1 MYEAV
6 EAQGRP
12 HASIVDGPANV
23 PPPDVRSEEGESALA
38 IFDTKNTAVGC
49 KRKVHVDGKKNEERK
64 EEGDTQVAIQ
74 RENVFGEAAEEVVR
88 ECRNNQKWIKPYWD
102 SQFKGLSHVLR
113 EEDEHTTSFSL
124 VRRVCTVDGNKK
136 RISDREE
143 RVDVRVTYELVCK
156 GSMATGMF
164 DEHSDADVLV
174 KVKTLQISE
183 PSMPGKKKIFVTKK
197 IEELGAKQ
205 QVAFWN
211 ALFRHLKGLLASS
224 EGKQAGY
231 LAGIA
236 RVSDMRMPN
245 KENPAPFVRLAVPI
259 RRSVPG
265 LVKVDLIGSYVQEDG
280 KTDGQLDDLVQY
292 LASRY
297 PVLKSMK
304 AVLTRLFR
312 LLGAMGAEKQGFKS
326 VALVFLIV
334 QFLAYRGI
342 LPPIAQLMDAAQAQ
356 EPSHDGGSP
365 GSSREHDGQS
375 DAQIG
380 AQCDPEGSEHSS
392 DADVPGLC
400 LEFLQFFEK
409 ELARPIAENLS
420 RTKELEKKAKTETKT
435 KGNGKYREVVA
446 VRLGDVGRNM
456 AAVGKLVV
464 QGKKRVLA
472 LISPYDDE
480 DDLTKSLR
488 WGAIDAVATL
498 ARWFRG
504 DKSFA
509 APGSVWRLYTDVLR
523 EARWSPELLG
533 ISTELLEI
541 PTPVCGVDTGRPPPR
556 KNVPAKLVGVSAD
569 DEHLWT
575 HSSIQ
580 TGEKPVVK
588 DPVVKWAL
596 DGLVEV
602 VSELMVLATG
612 VLEEVA
618 AERGRDCFHAGAF
631 EPVDKN
637 VIVRTTR
644 QAVRRFWDVMQDI
657 IKGNDVQTLIAQLRR
672 TSPEATAQG
681 SETAMQPSASS
692 TGRPRRDTRPP
703 AHYEGMVR
711 TSEDNE
717 DDECPHRAAD
727 AFVQAVANSEEV
739 PPVDPAAVAK
749 AASRLAKSMSTFC
762 GTHEDCT
769 KQVANEAVAIIAPT
783 LRDAKLH
790 ARSPGVVALRRHLAS
805 KGSPGSFKMLLAALD
820 NVGREDFDKALDA
833 KIADRLEAS
842 RKTTDDE
849 RGEGAD
855 PPNHMVEI
863 VRQWEGTGVL
873 KFFTGQ
879 LRNFVLG
886 DLETQYA
893 TAWREKLV
901 RVGLQRGPGEGFALP
916 VRSLDTTLVA
926 CRGTVP

>member
-1 MYEAV
+1 M
-6 EAQGRP
+6 
-12 HASIVDGPANV
+12 
-23 PPPDVRSEEGESALA
+23 
-38 IFDTKNTAVGC
+38 
-49 KRKVHVDGKKNEERK
+49 
-64 EEGDTQVAIQ
+64 
-74 RENVFGEAAEEVVR
+74 
-88 ECRNNQKWIKPYWD
+88 
-102 SQFKGLSHVLR
+102 
-113 EEDEHTTSFSL
+113 
-124 VRRVCTVDGNKK
+124 
-136 RISDREE
+136 
-143 RVDVRVTYELVCK
+143 
-156 GSMATGMF
+156 
-164 DEHSDADVLV
+164 
-174 KVKTLQISE
+174 
-183 PSMPGKKKIFVTKK
+183 
-197 IEELGAKQ
+197 
-205 QVAFWN
+205 
-211 ALFRHLKGLLASS
+211 
-224 EGKQAGY
+224 
-231 LAGIA
+231 
-236 RVSDMRMPN
+236 
-245 KENPAPFVRLAVPI
+245 
-259 RRSVPG
+259 
-265 LVKVDLIGSYVQEDG
+265 
-280 KTDGQLDDLVQY
+280 
-292 LASRY
+292 
-297 PVLKSMK
+297 
-304 AVLTRLFR
+304 
-312 LLGAMGAEKQGFKS
+312 
-326 VALVFLIV
+326 FLIV
-334 QFLAYRGI
+334 QFLSYRGI
-342 LPPIAQLMDAAQAQ
+342 LPPIAQLMEEAAQAQ

-380 AQCDPEGSEHSS
+380 AQCDPEGSEHSA
-392 DADVPGLC
+392 DADAPGLC
-400 LEFLQFFEK
+400 LEFLQFLEK

-420 RTKELEKKAKTETKT
+420 RTKQPKKKAKTETKT
-435 KGNGKYREVVA
+435 KGNGNVREVVA
-446 VRLGDVGRNM
+446 VRLGDVGLNNS
-456 AAVGKLVV
+456 AVGKLVV

-472 LISPYDDE
+472 LISPYDDK

-541 PTPVCGVDTGRPPPR
+541 PTPVCGVDTGSPPRR

-569 DEHLWT
+569 HKDLWRY
-575 HSSIQ
+575 SCIQ
-580 TGEKPVVK
+580 TGEKPVDE
-588 DPVVKWAL
+588 DPVVRWAF
-596 DGLVEV
+596 DRLVEV

-612 VLEEVA
+612 VLEQVA
-618 AERGRDCFHAGAF
+618 AERGRDCFHAGVF

-644 QAVRRFWDVMQDI
+644 QAVRRFLNVMLDI
-657 IKGNDVQTLIAQLRR
+657 IEGKKVETLIAQLRR

-681 SETAMQPSASS
+681 SETATQSSAPS
-692 TGRPRRDTRPP
+692 TERPRRYTRPP
-703 AHYEGMVR
+703 AHLKDMVR
-711 TSEDNE
+711 TSEGNE
-717 DDECPHRAAD
+717 DDECPLRRAAD

-749 AASRLAKSMSTFC
+749 AASRLATSMSTFC

-769 KQVANEAVAIIAPT
+769 KQVANEAVAIITPT

-805 KGSPGSFKMLLAALD
+805 KGSRIFKMLLAALD
-820 NVGREDFDKALDA
+820 DVGREDFDKALDA

-842 RKTTDDE
+842 RTTTDGE
-849 RGEGAD
+849 RREAGAD

-863 VRQWEGTGVL
+863 ARQWKGTGVL
-873 KFFTGQ
+873 ELFTGD
-879 LRNFVLG
+879 LRHCVLG

>member
-12 HASIVDGPANV
+12 HASIVDGPGNV

-74 RENVFGEAAEEVVR
+74 PENVFREAAEEVVR
-88 ECRNNQKWIKPYWD
+88 KLRDNQKWIKPYWD
-102 SQFKGLSHVLR
+102 SQSKGLSRLLR
-113 EEDEHTTSFSL
+113 EEDQHTISFSL
-124 VRRVCTVDGNKK
+124 VRRVRTRHGNKW
-136 RISDREE
+136 RILDREE

-183 PSMPGKKKIFVTKK
+183 PSMSGKKKIFVTKK
-197 IEELGAKQ
+197 IEELGKEQ

-259 RRSVPG
+259 RRSVSG

-280 KTDGQLDDLVQY
+280 KNDGQLDDLVQY
-292 LASRY
+292 LAPRY
-297 PVLKSMK
+297 PVLKIIK
-304 AVLTRLFR
+304 LVVTRQFR
-312 LLGAMGAEKQGFKS
+312 LLGAMGAEKGGFKS

-342 LPPIAQLMDAAQAQ
+342 LPPIAQLMEEAAQAQ

-380 AQCDPEGSEHSS
+380 AQCDPEGSEHSA
-392 DADVPGLC
+392 DADALGLC
-400 LEFLQFFEK
+400 LEFLQFLEK
-409 ELARPIAENLS
+409 ELARPIADNLS
-420 RTKELEKKAKTETKT
+420 RTKEPEKKAKTETKT
-435 KGNGKYREVVA
+435 KGNGNVREVVA
-446 VRLGDVGRNM
+446 VRLGDVGLNM
-456 AAVGKLVV
+456 AAVGNLVV

-472 LISPYDDE
+472 LISPYDDK

-541 PTPVCGVDTGRPPPR
+541 PTPVCGVDTGSPPRR
-556 KNVPAKLVGVSAD
+556 KNVPAKFPGVPAD
-569 DEHLWT
+569 DEHLWRY
-575 HSSIQ
+575 SSIQ
-580 TGEKPVVK
+580 TGEKRVDK
-588 DPVVKWAL
+588 DPVMRWAL
-596 DGLVEV
+596 DRLVEV
-602 VSELMVLATG
+602 LSELMVLATG
-612 VLEEVA
+612 VLEQVA

-637 VIVRTTR
+637 VIERTTR
-644 QAVRRFWDVMQDI
+644 QAVRRFWDVMKDI
-657 IKGNDVQTLIAQLRR
+657 IEGKNVETLIAQLRR

-681 SETAMQPSASS
+681 SETAPQPSASS
-692 TGRPRRDTRPP
+692 TGRLRRKTGPP
-703 AHYEGMVR
+703 AHHKDMVR
-711 TSEDNE
+711 TSEGNE

-727 AFVQAVANSEEV
+727 AFVQAVANSED
-739 PPVDPAAVAK
+739 PVDPAAVAE
-749 AASRLAKSMSTFC
+749 AASRLATSMSTFC

-805 KGSPGSFKMLLAALD
+805 KGSRIFKMLLAALD
-820 NVGREDFDKALDA
+820 EVGREDFDKALDA
-833 KIADRLEAS
+833 KIADRLETS
-842 RKTTDDE
+842 RETTDGE
-849 RGEGAD
+849 SGEGGPD

-863 VRQWEGTGVL
+863 ARQWKGTGVL
-873 KFFTGQ
+873 EFFTDQ
-879 LRNFVLG
+879 LRNCVLV